1 MPKTIPTGLSDAFA
15 LDAMKQAQWAAF
27 LKKNRLQPLDLTEV
41 VSLLRNAFQ
50 TLQRQA

>member
-1 MPKTIPTGLSDAFA
+1 MSDAFA